1 MKTYILS
8 ICLVV
13 LFYFGFNA
21 QEYSRVKV
29 FGNQE
34 ELTRLSQLGVTLDHG
49 IRKEGMF
56 FISDFSKYEIQ
67 TMEKYGY
74 DYDSATKSGLRP
86 DESGHW
92 GSIDPNTGKILK
104 GPKHP
109 SIMKTKKIE
118 RVLGNKI
125 IKRNGERYSVPKKK

>member
-1 MKTYILS
+1 MKKTVEEKISRIDNSKRLNKKIDRRYNRLEKKIDK
-8 ICLVV
+8 
-13 LFYFGFNA
+13 A
-21 QEYSRVKV
+21 QGNPVK
-29 FGNQE
+29 
-34 ELTRLSQLGVTLDHG
+34 LGKID
-49 IRKEGMF
+49 K
-56 FISDFSKYEIQ
+56 
-67 TMEKYGY
+67 KYGY

-125 IKRNGERYSVPKKK
+125 IKKNGERYSVPKKK

>member
-1 MKTYILS
+1 MKKTVEEKISRIDNSKRLNKKIDRRYNRLERKIDK
-8 ICLVV
+8 
-13 LFYFGFNA
+13 A
-21 QEYSRVKV
+21 QGNTVK
-29 FGNQE
+29 
-34 ELTRLSQLGVTLDHG
+34 LGKID
-49 IRKEGMF
+49 K
-56 FISDFSKYEIQ
+56 
-67 TMEKYGY
+67 KYGY

-92 GSIDPNTGKILK
+92 SSIDPNTGKILK

-125 IKRNGERYSVPKKK
+125 IKKNGERYSLPKKKK